1 MRVALALAAAVGLGM
16 VGASACS
23 KAGPEGTSP
32 MQSPVGVEWR
42 LVSIGGTPA
51 GAGANGQPATL
62 RLDET
67 SGRASGYAGCNQ
79 FSGSYTLSGSS
90 LSFGPLAM
98 TRMACAQGGELESR
112 YTMALGQANGWKM
125 TSTGLELRKG
135 STLLAKFTK

>member
-1 MRVALALAAAVGLGM
+1 MRMALALVVGIGLMGM
-16 VGASACS
+16 QGCS
-23 KAGPEGTSP
+23 GSSPEATSP
-32 MQSPVGVEWR
+32 MPSPVGVEWR
-42 LVSIGGTPA
+42 LTSIGGTPA
-51 GAGANGQPATL
+51 GTGASGQPATL

-98 TRMACAQGGELESR
+98 TRMACARGGELESR
-112 YTMALGQANGWKM
+112 YTMALGQATEWKT